1 MDLKKVKNVVA
12 QGYPNHGF
20 YTLSYHTRRPPL
32 DDPAFR
38 RAIDYVIPRELMIE
52 AILSGFGEPGGSVI
66 APANEFWHNP
76 AVKPGVEDISM
87 AKKILEDAGYWWDN
101 KGKLHY
107 PK

>member
-1 MDLKKVKNVVA
+1 MHTRSS
-12 QGYPNHGF
+12 G
-20 YTLSYHTRRPPL
+20 LSYHTNRPPL

-76 AVKPGVEDISM
+76 AVKPGVEDINM
-87 AKKILEDAGYWWDN
+87 AKKLLQDAGYWWDRQ
-101 KGKLHY
+101 GKLHY